1 MTVPLMLS
9 LVALAAAP
17 PSLLSKPPDRPVHVW
32 LSDDGNYEFGDRAKV
47 HVQASQDGYLI
58 VLHADPNGRVRVL
71 FPVDPTLDLD
81 LTPSPNEVIVG
92 RVDGEE
98 NSDATD
104 DHFVRGGRKV
114 EIKGR
119 GDRVAFVADDTVGK

>member
-17 PSLLSKPPDRPVHVW
+17 TSLLSKPPARPVHVW

-71 FPVDPTLDLD
+71 FPVDPT
-81 LTPSPNEVIVG
+81 
-92 RVDGEE
+92 
-98 NSDATD
+98 D

-119 GDRVAFVADDTVGK
+119 GDRVAFVADDTV